1 METCKSV
8 LEMAKSDPLFL
19 DSVVSV
25 DEVWYFEYSPQT
37 KRQSTEWC
45 SLLFQPT
52 KNSVPKTKNQLKR
65 NQSQGICYKWKK
77 CE

>member
-1 METCKSV
+1 
-8 LEMAKSDPLFL
+8 MANSDPLFL

-37 KRQSTEWC
+37 KHQSTEWC
-45 SLLFQPT
+45 SLLFQPA
-52 KNSVPKTKNQLKR
+52 KNLVPKIKNQLKR
-65 NQSQGICYKWKK
+65 NQSKGICYKWKN